1 MDRKTLGKIVAE
13 RFPNLMKVVDLE
25 NWGILEI
32 PSKGIKSPGNGRKEG
47 KEGGREGRREKGR
60 KKQGGGGR
68 DEERSKEGRKHLVPS
83 YWELIFWRGDQQ

>member
-47 KEGGREGRREKGR
+47 GREGRREKGR

-68 DEERSKEGRKHLVPS
+68 EERKCPHLYS
-83 YWELIFWRGDQQ
+83 

>member
-47 KEGGREGRREKGR
+47 ERERERERDGGDASSAETERPGEMEK
-60 KKQGGGGR
+60 KA
-68 DEERSKEGRKHLVPS
+68 ERWVGVSR
-83 YWELIFWRGDQQ
+83 W

>member
-13 RFPNLMKVVDLE
+13 RFLILMKVVDLE

-47 KEGGREGRREKGR
+47 QEGGRAGGR
-60 KKQGGGGR
+60 KGERSREGEGGKKK
-68 DEERSKEGRKHLVPS
+68 EASKEGNTWSLVTRS
-83 YWELIFWRGDQQ
+83 